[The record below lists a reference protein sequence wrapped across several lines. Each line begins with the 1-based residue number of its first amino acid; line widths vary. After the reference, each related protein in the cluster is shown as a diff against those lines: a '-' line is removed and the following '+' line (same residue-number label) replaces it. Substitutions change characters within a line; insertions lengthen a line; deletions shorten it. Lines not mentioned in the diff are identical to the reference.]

1 MNISYNK
8 QFIDGKDI
16 KSISKAARQR
26 LITTGDFVE
35 KFENSFKNKLNVKN
49 SISCING
56 TAGLD
61 LAFRS
66 IDLKKNDV
74 IIMPVVN
81 FIASYSMARALNANI
96 FLSDVDPLTGQMTPE
111 TLENCIKKNKLKKIK
126 AVVTMYLGGF
136 AENIKKFY
144 LLKKKYNFFIIEDAC
159 HALGA
164 KYKYGKKYYKI
175 GSCKHSDIC
184 VFSFH
189 PVKSITTGEGGMLTT
204 NNKKISEKIK
214 QLRNHNMIKSK
225 NYWDYDIKKCSFNY
239 RLSDINCALG
249 VTQLNKL
256 NMFLNK
262 RLKIYN
268 YYKKRIRKL
277 KVLNDIIT
285 FPNYE
290 NVTKSSHHLL
300 LFNFNFYKLKTNKDY
315 LIKFLNEK
323 KIFPQFHYKPINMFS
338 FYKKKEKF
346 PGSLKYY
353 NNTVSMPIFYNLR
366 KRDIDF
372 IIKKI
377 YSFFFKF

>member
-144 LLKKKYNFFIIEDAC
+144 LLKKKYNFFII
-159 HALGA
+159 
-164 KYKYGKKYYKI
+164 
-175 GSCKHSDIC
+175 
-184 VFSFH
+184 
-189 PVKSITTGEGGMLTT
+189 
-204 NNKKISEKIK
+204 
-214 QLRNHNMIKSK
+214 
-225 NYWDYDIKKCSFNY
+225 
-239 RLSDINCALG
+239 
-249 VTQLNKL
+249 
-256 NMFLNK
+256 
-262 RLKIYN
+262 
-268 YYKKRIRKL
+268 
-277 KVLNDIIT
+277 
-285 FPNYE
+285 
-290 NVTKSSHHLL
+290 
-300 LFNFNFYKLKTNKDY
+300 
-315 LIKFLNEK
+315 
-323 KIFPQFHYKPINMFS
+323 
-338 FYKKKEKF
+338 
-346 PGSLKYY
+346 
-353 NNTVSMPIFYNLR
+353 
-366 KRDIDF
+366 
-372 IIKKI
+372 
-377 YSFFFKF
+377 